1 MRTYE
6 PWGDTRRGNTETGKI
21 TVVMAAKMFYD
32 EEIDARETEERFY
45 VDLLA
50 AVDRGKNGDAA

>member
-1 MRTYE
+1 M
-6 PWGDTRRGNTETGKI
+6 GDTRRGNTETGKI

-32 EEIDARETEERFY
+32 EEIDARETEEGFY

-50 AVDRGKNGDAA
+50 GVYRGKNGDAA